1 MKILL
6 SEKEM
11 QSFFKVL
18 RERASGRGQ
27 EVENRVRAILDDV
40 RKTGDSAVLRYTK
53 AFDSLTKKDLR
64 ITPEEI

>member
-11 QSFFKVL
+11 QSFLKVL

-40 RKTGDSAVLRYTK
+40 RKTMTVRS
-53 AFDSLTKKDLR
+53 
-64 ITPEEI
+64 